1 MAENE
6 TDAAAQEQ
14 DPAQEMETDE
24 VSAGQ
29 PGAVGYAPSQ
39 VESTRTRIQG
49 GGMGQT
55 DLNQQRDPT
64 TRDSSEKY

>member
-1 MAENE
+1 MAENQI
-6 TDAAAQEQ
+6 DDVAQEQ
-14 DPAQEMETDE
+14 DPAQESEMDGVEI
-24 VSAGQ
+24 GQ
-29 PGAVGYAPSQ
+29 SGPVGYAPSA
-39 VESTRTRIQG
+39 VESTRTRVQG

>member
-1 MAENE
+1 MAESE
-6 TDAAAQEQ
+6 IDDAAQEQ
-14 DPAQEMETDE
+14 DPAQQAEIEGVE
-24 VSAGQ
+24 IGQ
-29 PGAVGYAPSQ
+29 NGPVGYAPST
-39 VESTRTRIQG
+39 VESTRTRMQG

>member
-1 MAENE
+1 MADNQI
-6 TDAAAQEQ
+6 DDVAQEQ
-14 DPAQEMETDE
+14 DPAQESEMQGVEI
-24 VSAGQ
+24 GQ
-29 PGAVGYAPSQ
+29 GGPVGYAPSA
-39 VESTRTRIQG
+39 VESTRTRVQG